1 MKRNLIILAAFILA
15 STMFAQAQ
23 VGIGTTTPNASAA
36 LDVQST
42 TRGVLLPRMTSAQ
55 RIAIATPA
63 DGLIVYQTDAVSGLW
78 MHISGAWIRLTNTT
92 DLTNISFGTSTGFAS
107 NTLGSVIAVIL
118 GGTPIPLPSNQSLGS
133 NVTVNG
139 ANTVFTV
146 AQAGRYRI
154 AYGINMNAALLVSS
168 QLRINGTVSPAG
180 TVAPVLSVNRLSAE
194 VILNLTAGST
204 ISVELFGL
212 LGAVVLLPSSQGA
225 FMTIQRVE

>member
-63 DGLIVYQTDAVSGLW
+63 DGLIVYQTDAISGLW
-78 MHISGAWIRLTNTT
+78 MRISGAWVRLTSAN
-92 DLTNISFGTSTGFAS
+92 DLYGSSTGFAA
-107 NTLGSVIAVIL
+107 NTSGTVIAVVL
-118 GGTPIPLPSNQSLGS
+118 GGTPVPLPNAQSLGS

-139 ANTVFTV
+139 ANNTFTV
-146 AQAGRYRI
+146 TQAGRYRL
-154 AYGINMNAALLVSS
+154 AYGINLTAGLLVDA
-168 QLRINGTVSPAG
+168 QLVINGVANPATTVSPTLA
-180 TVAPVLSVNRLSAE
+180 VSRLSAE
-194 VILNLTAGST
+194 AIVTLTAGST
-204 ISVELFGL
+204 IQLQLTGLVGLATL
-212 LGAVVLLPSSQGA
+212 LGSGQGA
-225 FMTIQRVE
+225 ALTIQRVE